1 MFLHEERRFP
11 DYPQPPNP
19 QLNSYAYCPP
29 EWKDTVLG
37 SQCRDVLKV
46 DAEAELSAQQV
57 RVSLQG
63 RELWDKFRSIGTE
76 MIITKSGRRMFPACK
91 VSVTGLNPKTKYVLM
106 MDMVPFDDN
115 KYKWTRDRWEVNGMT
130 EPHLP
135 NRFFIH
141 PDSPA
146 LGERWMQ
153 YPVSFHKLKLT
164 NNTLNTSG
172 LVILHS
178 MHKYQPRLHIVQT
191 ADPRVPHSGGYLRF
205 TFPEAAFIAVTA
217 YQNSEITKL
226 KIDNNPFAKGFR
238 DNGLNSKRQRERP
251 IQSSSSKRPTGSP
264 PETAPKSPDAIR
276 KTLDTGDGADLTVS
290 SSGDAHGS
298 GYQVEIEAALNPFI
312 SAFMNRGAAD
322 TAGSL
327 EEWAEGLKYPNGQDT
342 LPTTPSTSS
351 GHYEARPPA
360 RLPNGIVPLTRQPAH
375 SQTSESQLG
384 GGLPR
389 LPQSLHSQGQPQR
402 PGASLPA
409 AILEASAAAAAVAT
423 KKEEVHQ
430 QLEYSLPYPPKVSR
444 VHFTESALRSL
455 EMTSS
460 PSTSDPSGQPRP
472 LVDILNRI
480 RGRREGS
487 PGKHP
492 QVQSGWPPLA
502 LGKEALL
509 SQTYQPPPDP
519 SGEYLP
525 LQSMLGYQNNSH
537 SHTHADPRVAPSLME
552 YPYKAPL
559 LDFYANEF
567 AGK

>member
-11 DYPQPPNP
+11 DYPRPPNP

-46 DAEAELSAQQV
+46 DAEAEFSAQQV

-115 KYKWTRDRWEVNGMT
+115 KYKT
-130 EPHLP
+130 E
-135 NRFFIH
+135 
-141 PDSPA
+141 
-146 LGERWMQ
+146 GERERGRRH
-153 YPVSFHKLKLT
+153 VRRDG
-164 NNTLNTSG
+164 TLIP
-172 LVILHS
+172 VILHS
-178 MHKYQPRLHIVQT
+178 MHKYLPRLHIVQT

-205 TFPEAAFIAVTA
+205 TFPEAAFIA
-217 YQNSEITKL
+217 ITKL

-238 DNGLNSKRQRERP
+238 DNGLNSKRQRETP
-251 IQSSSSKRPTGSP
+251 IQSSSSKRPIGSP
-264 PETAPKSPDAIR
+264 PETAPKSPDVIR

-290 SSGDAHGS
+290 SSGDAHCS

-327 EEWAEGLKYPNGQDT
+327 EEWAEGLKYPHGQDT

-360 RLPNGIVPLTRQPAH
+360 CLPNGIMPLTRQPTH
-375 SQTSESQLG
+375 SQTSESQRG
-384 GGLPR
+384 RGLPR

-409 AILEASAAAAAVAT
+409 AILEASAAAAAVAP

-444 VHFTESALRSL
+444 VHFSESALRSL

-472 LVDILNRI
+472 LVDILNQI

-509 SQTYQPPPDP
+509 SQTYQLSPDP

-525 LQSMLGYQNNSH
+525 LQSMLGFQNNSHSH

-559 LDFYANEF
+559 LDFYAN
-567 AGK
+567 